1 MLRIY
6 IGPNGYGKT
15 YAINSKIEELK
26 KEDKNRKDIIML
38 NSEIVFADEMKD
50 SVNNSFVMEYLIEE
64 LLENDDIN
72 TAKNNYLNKMENH
85 DKLILKIF
93 ISKSN
98 GINGKRIKKCIM
110 IL

>member
-72 TAKNNYLNKMENH
+72 TAKKNYE
-85 DKLILKIF
+85 KLIDK
-93 ISKSN
+93 N
-98 GINGKRIKKCIM
+98 VEENKKMYNDIRNEVLSQM
-110 IL
+110 I